1 MIIVQPVTITPAI
14 LTASNVPENDA
25 PLWTAGTYALG
36 IQRIHEHR
44 VYEVIVAS
52 TSDQPDVGASAI
64 PPTWLDLGAT
74 NRFKM
79 FDGIIGTQTIEQF
92 EIDVSVQPNTV
103 INSAAFFGLFGNL
116 ITLIMTDPI
125 EGEVYNQ
132 SRSLQDNTLVVDW
145 YPYFFDEIAFLP
157 DMVFLDLPSF
167 GSASLRAIIDG
178 GASDAKVGEMII
190 GRQRDIGVT
199 NFGTSVSIV
208 DFSVKNT
215 DEFGNIIIT
224 TRAFSK
230 RAEYDVTINTNA
242 VASVQKSLADIRTT
256 PTVFVGDQNRAE
268 TVVYGFYKKFNI
280 VLSTPSVS
288 DCSIEVEGLV

>member
-25 PLWTAGTYALG
+25 PVWTAGTYALG
-36 IQRIHEHR
+36 IQRIYEHR

-52 TSDQPDVGASAI
+52 TSDRPDVGAAAI

-92 EIDVSVQPNTV
+92 EIDVSVLPNTV

-145 YPYFFDEIAFLP
+145 YPYFFDEISFLP

>member
-36 IQRIHEHR
+36 IQRIYEHR

-52 TSDQPDVGASAI
+52 TSDEPDVGAAAI

-125 EGEVYNQ
+125 EGEVYNE

-157 DMVFLDLPSF
+157 DMVFLDVPSF

-256 PTVFVGDQNRAE
+256 PTVFVGDQNRPE

-280 VLSTPSVS
+280 VISTPSVS

>member
-25 PLWTAGTYALG
+25 PVWTAGTYALG
-36 IQRIHEHR
+36 IQRIYEHR

-52 TSDQPDVGASAI
+52 TSDRPDVGAAAI

-92 EIDVSVQPNTV
+92 EIDVSVLPNTV